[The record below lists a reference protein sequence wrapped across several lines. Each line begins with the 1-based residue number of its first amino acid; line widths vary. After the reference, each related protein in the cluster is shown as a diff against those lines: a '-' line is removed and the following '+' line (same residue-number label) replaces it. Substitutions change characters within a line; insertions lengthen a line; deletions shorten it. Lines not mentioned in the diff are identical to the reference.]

1 MSTKLDVPV
10 TLIFFNRPD
19 TLEKVFEAVRE
30 ARPEKLYLVCDGPRA
45 DRPDDIGKVIAC
57 RQLAENVDWP
67 CKVEKIYAAANM
79 GCKERVHTGI
89 SAVLEKEECTIILED
104 DVVPVPDFFTYCRDM
119 LEAYKNDRRVMM
131 ISGTNLVRDH
141 KINGPYC
148 FSCFSSIWGWAT
160 WRRAWSLYD
169 PDVTDWPEIDRSG
182 SFRGI
187 YGSSYF
193 YAKHDIMSVYTKKKD
208 TWDIQWDYC
217 RHKNR
222 GLGIVPAVNLIENI
236 GFDREDATHTKWSSS
251 EDFSRGSMEFPLPVI
266 KSVKRDTDYD
276 RAYIRKYYGVNKAI
290 AFIKKR
296 LGKK

>member
-148 FSCFSSIWGWAT
+148 FSCFSSIWGWLPGAGPGACT
-160 WRRAWSLYD
+160 IRMLRTGRRSTGA
-169 PDVTDWPEIDRSG
+169 VVSG
-182 SFRGI
+182 G
-187 YGSSYF
+187 
-193 YAKHDIMSVYTKKKD
+193 YT
-208 TWDIQWDYC
+208 
-217 RHKNR
+217 
-222 GLGIVPAVNLIENI
+222 AVHISTQN
-236 GFDREDATHTKWSSS
+236 
-251 EDFSRGSMEFPLPVI
+251 VI
-266 KSVKRDTDYD
+266 
-276 RAYIRKYYGVNKAI
+276 
-290 AFIKKR
+290 
-296 LGKK
+296 